1 MYTNHKFSK
10 ADHCQRYSYYM
21 REYFDSPGARE
32 YQFLYVFAA
41 KMWLKEVCVDRVLTA
56 VLTVC

>member
-1 MYTNHKFSK
+1 
-10 ADHCQRYSYYM
+10 M

-41 KMWLKEVCVDRVLTA
+41 KMWLKEVCVDRVLT
-56 VLTVC
+56 VC